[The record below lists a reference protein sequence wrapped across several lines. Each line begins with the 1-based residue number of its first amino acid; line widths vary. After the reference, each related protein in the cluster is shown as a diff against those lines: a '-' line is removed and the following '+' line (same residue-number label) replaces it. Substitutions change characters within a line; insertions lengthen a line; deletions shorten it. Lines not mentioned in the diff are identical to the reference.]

1 MFSGGMLTSGDV
13 GLSRPNKT
21 PSSQRLQRNN
31 LLWPPRP
38 QNPHP
43 LPLFPTHLHRPT
55 IPILWFRRRPHPH
68 LEPGR
73 FPRPCHGRGRLAEKT
88 EGAPRARGG
97 GGGGG
102 VSELGEGEGGE
113 GGEESG

>member
-73 FPRPCHGRGRLAEKT
+73 FHRPCHRRWRLADKIVR
-88 EGAPRARGG
+88 APQKRGWG
-97 GGGGG
+97 WGVG
-102 VSELGEGEGGE
+102 VSEFGDGDEGA
-113 GGEESG
+113 GGEES